1 MHTRKDEEEFIAMLD
16 SCRGTI
22 FKVCLL
28 YTDRSPEAIED
39 LFQEIACDLWE
50 SYTTFKR
57 TSSVNTWVYRV
68 AKNTALMAQRRTAR
82 QPSFMRL
89 DKSLYDTVAAE
100 GGDENLLQ
108 LYELVGRLPEEEK
121 ILMDMYL
128 ASVPQN
134 EIARQLGISELAVNK
149 RISRLKQKLKQM
161 NNEEQE

>member
-89 DKSLYDTVAAE
+89 DKSLYDTVATE

-149 RISRLKQKLKQM
+149 RISRLKQKLKKM

>member
-1 MHTRKDEEEFIAMLD
+1 
-16 SCRGTI
+16 
-22 FKVCLL
+22 
-28 YTDRSPEAIED
+28 
-39 LFQEIACDLWE
+39 
-50 SYTTFKR
+50 
-57 TSSVNTWVYRV
+57 
-68 AKNTALMAQRRTAR
+68 MAQRRTAR

-89 DKSLYDTVAAE
+89 DKSLYDTVAEE